1 MPLRKQPQSSGLSML
16 PSSSVLDAV
25 NSDAEELSDYNVSSD
40 SDKDSDVEVVSAE
53 TAENVTKGE
62 ASTSTSSIT

>member
-1 MPLRKQPQSSGLSML
+1 ML

-40 SDKDSDVEVVSAE
+40 SDEDSDVEVVSAE
-53 TAENVTKGE
+53 IAENVTKGE
-62 ASTSTSSIT
+62 ASTFTSSIT